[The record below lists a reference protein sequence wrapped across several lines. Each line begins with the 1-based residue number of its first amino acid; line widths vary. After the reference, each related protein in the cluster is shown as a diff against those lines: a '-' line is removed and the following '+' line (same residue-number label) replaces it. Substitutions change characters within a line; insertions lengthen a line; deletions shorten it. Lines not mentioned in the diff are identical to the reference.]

1 MEAGPG
7 EAAGRAGA
15 LEGMDLSQLLAG
27 VSSGGLPAGGE
38 AGLGCGLQGALEIL
52 LRAFGLVRCPLSSR
66 YSLGSPEGW
75 IIACNR
81 PKSGGP
87 VWLGL

>member
-38 AGLGCGLQGALEIL
+38 AGLGCGLQGAL
-52 LRAFGLVRCPLSSR
+52 
-66 YSLGSPEGW
+66 
-75 IIACNR
+75 
-81 PKSGGP
+81 
-87 VWLGL
+87 